1 MIYNNITQ
9 PKEQVMEKTKRN
21 TTKSPKNTKNIKSIK
36 PKTPTKIAR
45 SAKTTKTAKKQ
56 NKSHATDNHWIESRA
71 RLVKILEA
79 TGIQPESG
87 VVMIGCYKKEQR
99 A

>member
-1 MIYNNITQ
+1 
-9 PKEQVMEKTKRN
+9 MEKTKRN
-21 TTKSPKNTKNIKSIK
+21 ITKSPKNTKNIKSIK
-36 PKTPTKIAR
+36 PKTPAKTAM
-45 SAKTTKTAKKQ
+45 SAKNAKPVKNIKTTKSPKPAKISKKSPATA
-56 NKSHATDNHWIESRA
+56 AHWIESRA